1 MLNSIGLTQGVL
13 IQGGAWL
20 IDIGLAIVLSLLY
33 QRALERSAPEIAV
46 VGRVS
51 GSGRGQSPNPR
62 SRKTRLRSRAWD
74 D

>member
-1 MLNSIGLTQGVL
+1 MLNSIGLNPGAL

-20 IDIGLAIVLSLLY
+20 IDIGLAIVLSILY
-33 QRALERSAPEIAV
+33 QRALEQSAPDIAL

-51 GSGRGQSPNPR
+51 GSGRAQSPNPR